1 MNVIEKWTEEERLK
15 FVVQY
20 WVPGCTYVSRLY
32 NSVTADVQLKD
43 NFLPWYKIISTTQEN
58 QKLKTNIFSN
68 ILL

>member
-1 MNVIEKWTEEERLK
+1 MRSEEERLK

-43 NFLPWYKIISTTQEN
+43 NFIIKNYKKIKNCTRVVLPT
-58 QKLKTNIFSN
+58 TNIFSN